1 MHDRAAA
8 DHDAKMRER
17 MDKILALITLPAWL
31 PAILG
36 YALIEDL
43 PNGKTIIS
51 QSPGWLTPCLWLVGW
66 ISPLY
71 FVARILLVLPA
82 SMAEN
87 RKREAK
93 KKKAAARKAETES
106 KIPMYRKIATREARQ
121 KNESKKFL
129 LSLKNRRR
137 HPDRQTVFVVFSEL
151 FSRSGAGYL
160 LHIAGSLAAFVGGSE
175 HFVVIFE

>member
-1 MHDRAAA
+1 MNEVYRSNSRKAMDDRAAA
-8 DHDAKMRER
+8 EHDEKMHEHT
-17 MDKILALITLPAWL
+17 DKILALITLPAWL

-36 YALIEDL
+36 YAVVEDL

-71 FVARILLVLPA
+71 FVARILLLLPA

-87 RKREAK
+87 REREAK
-93 KKKAAARKAETES
+93 KKKAAARKAEAES

-121 KNESKKFL
+121 KKREQEILALAKKSK
-129 LSLKNRRR
+129 S
-137 HPDRQTVFVVFSEL
+137 S
-151 FSRSGAGYL
+151 S
-160 LHIAGSLAAFVGGSE
+160 
-175 HFVVIFE
+175 